1 LDQIVTLRE
10 QNVDVGSVLADAL
23 RQRCKAMTAVRGRKQ
38 TTTIVVQQKAKAR

>member
-10 QNVDVGSVLADAL
+10 LGGRAAL
-23 RQRCKAMTAVRGRKQ
+23 TLQGVTGVRSGKQ